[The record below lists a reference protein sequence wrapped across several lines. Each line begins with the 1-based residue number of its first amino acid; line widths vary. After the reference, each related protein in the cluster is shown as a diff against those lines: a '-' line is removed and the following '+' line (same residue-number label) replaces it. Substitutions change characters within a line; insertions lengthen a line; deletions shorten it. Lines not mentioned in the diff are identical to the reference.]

1 MLSYP
6 FSINPGGGSQR
17 GLEIEEYIV
26 QQDGNYTAAQL
37 ETNVGGITADQMI
50 DIMKGK
56 YSTVTGHYDADS
68 PVVYNVTEHSYESP
82 NGTAKIIRSPETEVY
97 WLVETED
104 DGENFAVDFHT
115 NMY

>member
-17 GLEIEEYIV
+17 GLEIESYITE
-26 QQDGNYTAAQL
+26 QDGNYTAAQL
-37 ETNVGGITADQMI
+37 ETNFGGMTADQMI
-50 DIMKGK
+50 DIMKGN
-56 YSTVTGHYDADS
+56 YSTVTGHYDAENS
-68 PVVYNVTEHSYESP
+68 VIYNVTEHSYESP

-115 NMY
+115 NMH